1 MPWLHVVVLLLFSSW
16 VSGLLLCLSFS
27 LSLLCLLLL
36 LSSSVSLLRTMA
48 LTESPVRQNFPQLG
62 FGLLFSVLL
71 GCLSWTED
79 PAPAEAAW
87 LFSVLV
93 LCLLPLC
100 LLSLLSL
107 VVSLAV

>member
-1 MPWLHVVVLLLFSSW
+1 MAACRRAFALQFVGFWFALVSLF
-16 VSGLLLCLSFS
+16 
-27 LSLLCLLLL
+27 LSLFLCLLLL